1 MERGTATCVLPTL
14 IKYSAASQT
23 FGHRHSRVSIVLQP
37 PPPPHHTSHLSFFY
51 TYTFRGLKIVHS
63 KVCWWQIWSMSLP
76 ELQQLD
82 QRPNNSLSASQN
94 CTSSA
99 NVFRKGGIWN
109 LGFKH
114 HRKNWNLTID
124 TPTVLLELW
133 CLSETLLCGSWCLTQ
148 TKLSGQTPQFFL
160 MEFGLNSEI
169 YVH

>member
-37 PPPPHHTSHLSFFY
+37 PPPPQSPYLTFVIFY
-51 TYTFRGLKIVHS
+51 IYTFRSLKILHS

-114 HRKNWNLTID
+114 HRKILNLTII
-124 TPTVLLELW
+124 TPTVLFEHCSAERGVWLKQN
-133 CLSETLLCGSWCLTQ
+133 SPA
-148 TKLSGQTPQFFL
+148 KHHIFL
-160 MEFGLNSEI
+160 KNGIWLKIWNLHALIF
-169 YVH
+169 